1 VTAFIAVATKA
12 QPRLYALGGCGSTVA
27 ALDAIP
33 ARLDTRLLFP
43 SPNPTRVSYLHLE
56 NFRRRDWKPALEGAG
71 VPYRRIYD
79 LRSTFASHALAAG
92 ISAFELAR
100 IMGTSVRMIEAHYGA
115 LLQGSAQAMSNR
127 LDALDN
133 RVQEEEDAADAT
145 T

>member
-1 VTAFIAVATKA
+1 VHGATRD
-12 QPRLYALGGCGSTVA
+12 PNTVRT
-27 ALDAIP
+27 L
-33 ARLDTRLLFP
+33 
-43 SPNPTRVSYLHLE
+43 
-56 NFRRRDWKPALEGAG
+56 
-71 VPYRRIYD
+71 
-79 LRSTFASHALAAG
+79 SHALAAG

-115 LLQGSAQAMSNR
+115 LLQGSAETIRSR